1 MESDAKITT
10 LVWDNCPHHKVVL
23 GDLHVFLLMILPG
36 LKTFLESHRELLE
49 NWSTIPTMKPSLHL
63 RWITILNRKQAH

>member
-1 MESDAKITT
+1 MTLKSQRWFGTT
-10 LVWDNCPHHKVVL
+10 VPIKVVL